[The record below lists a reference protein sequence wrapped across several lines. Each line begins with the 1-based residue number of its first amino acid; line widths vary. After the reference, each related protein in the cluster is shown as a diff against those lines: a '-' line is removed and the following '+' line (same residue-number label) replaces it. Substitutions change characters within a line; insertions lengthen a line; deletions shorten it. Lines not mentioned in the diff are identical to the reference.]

1 MPEPTTATS
10 AQSTALDID
19 RDFVAV
25 ASQLAGREA
34 APAPRADRPKERAEI
49 KKKAQ
54 RKLWNRTDEVW
65 VVLKTSAAASSSA
78 APIATAGAAK
88 RTKEQGPRRRRRRL
102 QAKKSGQ

>member
-1 MPEPTTATS
+1 MTLPLSPPS
-10 AQSTALDID
+10 SL
-19 RDFVAV
+19 VARRRLL
-25 ASQLAGREA
+25 LA
-34 APAPRADRPKERAEI
+34 PKDRPKERAEI
-49 KKKAQ
+49 KKKAP

-88 RTKEQGPRRRRRRL
+88 RTEEQGPRRRRRRL

>member
-34 APAPRADRPKERAEI
+34 APAPRAEGQTEGARGDQEEGPEEAVEPHRRGVGRAQDVGGGEFERRADRDGGRG
-49 KKKAQ
+49 Q
-54 RKLWNRTDEVW
+54 TDQG
-65 VVLKTSAAASSSA
+65 
-78 APIATAGAAK
+78 AG
-88 RTKEQGPRRRRRRL
+88 
-102 QAKKSGQ
+102 S